1 MSELQK
7 MQAGDWYCCLDD
19 ELEALRQSARRAV
32 HRHNNLPPDQR
43 GAMAADLAGLFAAV
57 GQDVFIEAPF
67 HCSYGFNILMGNRVY
82 LNAGCVVLDSA
93 RVRLGDD
100 VMVGPGAQIYCAE
113 HHKDPALRRQG
124 VERARAVTVAS
135 EVWIGGSAI
144 VMPGVTIGRGAIV
157 GAGAVVTRDVAPG
170 ATVAGS
176 PAREIG
182 TAPPNQA

>member
-1 MSELQK
+1 
-7 MQAGDWYCCLDD
+7 
-19 ELEALRQSARRAV
+19 
-32 HRHNNLPPDQR
+32 
-43 GAMAADLAGLFAAV
+43 
-57 GQDVFIEAPF
+57 
-67 HCSYGFNILMGNRVY
+67 MGNRVY